1 MPVIKTKIDGI
12 PLDFLV
18 ARLNLSSIPDDL
30 SLQDDN
36 LLQGLDER
44 CVRSLGGKAAANQHA
59 RMQLIGFRFETN
71 WRDSAIGAQRGC
83 IPGRFEMH

>member
-44 CVRSLGGKAAANQHA
+44 CVRSLGGKPLTSQNTPACN
-59 RMQLIGFRFETN
+59 
-71 WRDSAIGAQRGC
+71 
-83 IPGRFEMH
+83 